1 MSVSSYGNPIVYIDG
16 VEITYDSINYK
27 SDGSNKPSS
36 VVIKSNDR
44 YLNDMQ
50 LFGAKVTFYLNAGTI
65 DSLPYFRGFIRDTN
79 PSEKGISI
87 TALDALGLLSK
98 DQAIIRAINEE
109 YNYDGQTLVQFL
121 LKYIKD
127 NVNIEETLIGTNM
140 LNEVSPVVSLSGY
153 RTSAEAPIDTFRKN
167 IKLNSNDIE
176 NIRAARLVMIHGKD
190 VSHIAI
196 KQQQSKDI
204 SGPKFS
210 YSDGIRS
217 VKFRERQP
225 INIISGTL
233 TNGRN
238 LTYRHKGSL
247 STGVRVDN
255 LKVSKPFSDPD
266 EFKQK
271 AFKYALDAEK
281 RVEISI
287 DVDKGYY
294 LDIGNNIQLRV
305 SDYPELD
312 GKHVIVGKTLSCGK
326 SGIKCTLMLNKEI
339 PLTSEYLATN
349 QERELNL

>member
-167 IKLNSNDIE
+167 IKLN
-176 NIRAARLVMIHGKD
+176 
-190 VSHIAI
+190 
-196 KQQQSKDI
+196 
-204 SGPKFS
+204 
-210 YSDGIRS
+210 
-217 VKFRERQP
+217 
-225 INIISGTL
+225 
-233 TNGRN
+233 
-238 LTYRHKGSL
+238 
-247 STGVRVDN
+247 
-255 LKVSKPFSDPD
+255 
-266 EFKQK
+266 
-271 AFKYALDAEK
+271 
-281 RVEISI
+281 
-287 DVDKGYY
+287 
-294 LDIGNNIQLRV
+294 
-305 SDYPELD
+305 
-312 GKHVIVGKTLSCGK
+312 
-326 SGIKCTLMLNKEI
+326 
-339 PLTSEYLATN
+339 
-349 QERELNL
+349 